1 MMTRRPLATALFLL
15 VGMLGHSQASWANEF
30 RVPKHSQRNWS
41 GPHILSTKKRID
53 TRIRS

>member
-1 MMTRRPLATALFLL
+1 MQCTEISSGTWIDLMGDAF
-15 VGMLGHSQASWANEF
+15 VAS
-30 RVPKHSQRNWS
+30 RGTCNWS